1 MRFLI
6 LTLYLFVYS
15 YTFFAQSDLVKIEEK
30 AYSLI
35 SKNPDK
41 ARLLAEQ
48 LLDKSSQ
55 DDTSKFKINAYTILG
70 LINKGKGYY
79 ISSLN
84 YYLKALESSEKKGD
98 NGRISASLNNIGVL
112 YQLQG
117 NFELAAKYFSK
128 SLKIEEKLNNPLQK
142 SIRLFN
148 LGDSYKELGKNELA
162 LSYYNSSLLI
172 EQKNK
177 NKEGINWAYLG
188 IAEVYLNLDQLI
200 DVARILSDLEKEIK
214 PNDLEMFL
222 IFNKLKGL
230 FLLKSKDFQQSLSYL
245 TKAEKLSKDYSFPI
259 HLTEIYKIQIEV
271 LEKLQDW
278 KLIAFK
284 YREMNVF
291 NEKMNAIAIKNK
303 INDMTFHYEIHKKEV
318 EFSRLQGQRDLD
330 AKIKSYNYKML
341 GLLTLMLLGVV
352 GFVFYMFKYKIGK

>member
-1 MRFLI
+1 MKLIGLI
-6 LTLYLFVYS
+6 LSFLFFF
-15 YTFFAQSDLVKIEEK
+15 TFCFSQNDITELEEK

-35 SKNPDK
+35 SKDPDK
-41 ARLLAEQ
+41 ARLLAEE
-48 LLDKSSQ
+48 LLSKSSQ

-117 NFELAAKYFSK
+117 NFELASKYFTK

-177 NKEGINWAYLG
+177 NDEGINWAYLG
-188 IAEVYLNLDQLI
+188 IAEIYLNINQLI
-200 DVARILSDLEKEIK
+200 DVSRILSNLENEIK
-214 PNDLEMFL
+214 PNNLEMFL

-230 FLLKSKDFQQSLSYL
+230 FLLKSKDFSQSLSYL
-245 TKAEKLSKDYSFPI
+245 TKAEKLSKDYNFPI
-259 HLTEIYKIQIEV
+259 HLIDIYKIQIDV
-271 LEKLQDW
+271 LEQLKDW
-278 KLIAFK
+278 KSITLK
-284 YREMNVF
+284 YKEMNFF
-291 NEKMNAIAIKNK
+291 NEQMNAIAIKNK

-318 EFSRLQGQRDLD
+318 EFARLQGQRDLD